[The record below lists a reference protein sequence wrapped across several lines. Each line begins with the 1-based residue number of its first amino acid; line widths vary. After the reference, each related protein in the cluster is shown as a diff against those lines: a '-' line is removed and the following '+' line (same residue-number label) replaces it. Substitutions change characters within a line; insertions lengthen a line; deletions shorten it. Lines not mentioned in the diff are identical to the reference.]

1 MTNEEAL
8 PPDDADMRT
17 DGPDRRSR
25 RLLWIGLAVI
35 AMLIAIGLWLA
46 SRPPAQQLQGEVDAD
61 EVNVA
66 TKALAR
72 VEAMHVNEGD
82 TVKKGQLLATL
93 SAPEI
98 ANGEQQAQ
106 AALDSARALQ
116 SIAAEGLRGE
126 DVASL
131 RATWQATQANAD
143 LAAVTAHRAD
153 RLFAQGVI
161 AAQRRDE
168 AHAARDATA
177 RAAEAAKAQYDKALA
192 GTRPQNRAVA
202 DAQVRA
208 AAAGVSTAESLHGE
222 TRLVAPIDGEIARK
236 LLQPG
241 EIVTPLLPAF
251 QIIDVR
257 HPWVRLNV
265 REDAFHG
272 LAIGKQI
279 AGHVPALDR
288 TIRFR
293 IVHISP
299 QGAFATARATRQSTG
314 YDVRAFAVKLE
325 PAGPADGLR
334 PGMSVLVDWPQ

>member
-1 MTNEEAL
+1 MTDEDAAVQEQ
-8 PPDDADMRT
+8 ADMAEDPPSPRA
-17 DGPDRRSR
+17 R
-25 RLLWIGLAVI
+25 RLIWIGIAVI
-35 AMLIAIGLWLA
+35 AVLIAVGLWLA
-46 SRPPAQQLQGEVDAD
+46 SRPPAAQLQGEVDAD

-72 VEAMHVNEGD
+72 VEALHVEEGQD
-82 TVKKGQLLATL
+82 VSKGQLLATL

-98 ANGEQQAQ
+98 ANGERQAQ

-116 SIAAEGLRGE
+116 SIADEGLRSE

-131 RATWQATQANAD
+131 RATWQALQANAD
-143 LAAVTAHRAD
+143 LASVTARRAD
-153 RLFAQGVI
+153 RLFAEGVI

-177 RAAEAAKAQYDKALA
+177 RSAEAAKAQYDKARA
-192 GTRPQNRAVA
+192 GTRTQNRAVA

-208 AAAGVSTAESLHGE
+208 ATAGVSTAASLNEE
-222 TRLVAPIDGEIARK
+222 TRLIAPIDGEIARR

-251 QIIDVR
+251 QIIDVDN
-257 HPWVRLNV
+257 PWVRLNV
-265 REDAFHG
+265 REDDYHG
-272 LAIGKQI
+272 LK
-279 AGHVPALDR
+279 AGMEMAGRVPALDR

-299 QGAFATARATRQSTG
+299 QGAFATSRATRQSTG
-314 YDVRAFAVKLE
+314 YDVRAFEVKLKPVGNAE
-325 PAGPADGLR
+325 GLR
-334 PGMSVLVDWPQ
+334 PGMSVLFDWPQ